1 MVGESLP
8 PMRLPLSVHE
18 SVAVDL
24 EATCNRAAAAA
35 YLA

>member
-1 MVGESLP
+1 
-8 PMRLPLSVHE
+8 MRLPLSVSE

-24 EATCNRAAAAA
+24 EQTYARAAAAA